1 MHWIGVALL
10 AAGLSVAAQQQQQQQ
25 PPAPAPT
32 TPQQPSDVTF
42 TINGEGGA
50 PPRLAIPEFIAL
62 TKDAETVAI
71 AKTMAQVLYDDIAF
85 EREFQLLPRDTYAT
99 VPAATSITDVPFDRW
114 RELNADGVV
123 IGTVQKTGAGIAVQ
137 ARLYQVRTRQS
148 PFGKEYSGSA
158 ANPRL
163 YAHTLSDEIHQQL
176 RALRGVARTKLTFDS
191 DRAGERM
198 STVLASRDV
207 KDIYIADYDGANQR
221 PVTVGHTLNITPAWS
236 PDGRSIAYTSY
247 RRGPG
252 HVFIS
257 NIFQG
262 TLEELTKGP
271 ADGENWLPAWSP
283 DGTRIA
289 FTSTRDGNSEIY
301 VANRDG
307 SNLRRL
313 TNHPGIDSTP
323 TWSPSG
329 TQIAFTSDRT
339 GTPQIYIIGVDGF
352 GLRKVSSESYADRPT
367 WSPAPYNEIAY
378 AARSGG
384 GFDIKVI
391 ELATGQVRQL
401 TFGEGSNESPA
412 YSPNGRHIAFTS
424 TRAGK
429 WQIFTMA
436 RDGKNLKQV
445 TNTGN
450 NRRPDW
456 SK

>member
-1 MHWIGVALL
+1 MTRTKRFVSAALL
-10 AAGLSVAAQQQQQQQ
+10 AAGLSVAAQQ
-25 PPAPAPT
+25 PPAPPPSA
-32 TPQQPSDVTF
+32 QQPSDVTF

-50 PPRLAIPEFIAL
+50 PPRLAVPEFIAL
-62 TKDAETVAI
+62 TRDAETIAI
-71 AKTMAQVLYDDIAF
+71 AKTIAQVLYDDIAF
-85 EREFQLLPRDTYAT
+85 EREFLLIPRDTYAS
-99 VPAATSITDVPFDRW
+99 VPAATSLSDVPFDRW

-123 IGTVQKTGAGIAVQ
+123 IGAVQKTAAGVSVQ

-148 PFGKEYSGSA
+148 AFGKEYSGSA

-163 YAHTLSDEIHQQL
+163 YAHTLADEIHSQQ
-176 RALRGVARTKLTFDS
+176 RGLRGVARTKLTFDS

-198 STVLASRDV
+198 AGAIPNRDV
-207 KDIYIADYDGANQR
+207 KDIYIEDYDGQNQR
-221 PVTVGHTLNITPAWS
+221 PVTIGRTLNITPAWS

-252 HVFIS
+252 HIFIS

-262 TLEELTKGP
+262 TLDELTKGP
-271 ADGENWLPAWSP
+271 GDGENWLPAWSP
-283 DGTRIA
+283 DGTRVA

-307 SNLRRL
+307 SNVRRL
-313 TNHPGIDSTP
+313 TNHPSIDSTP
-323 TWSPSG
+323 TWAPSG

-339 GTPQIYIIGVDGF
+339 GTPQIYIIGVDSF
-352 GLRKVSSESYADRPT
+352 GLRKVSGESYADRPT
-367 WSPAPYNEIAY
+367 WSPPPYNEIAY
-378 AARSGG
+378 AARSGP
-384 GFDIKVI
+384 GFDIKVM

-424 TRAGK
+424 TRTGK
-429 WQIFTMA
+429 WQIFTMS

-445 TNTGN
+445 TNAGN